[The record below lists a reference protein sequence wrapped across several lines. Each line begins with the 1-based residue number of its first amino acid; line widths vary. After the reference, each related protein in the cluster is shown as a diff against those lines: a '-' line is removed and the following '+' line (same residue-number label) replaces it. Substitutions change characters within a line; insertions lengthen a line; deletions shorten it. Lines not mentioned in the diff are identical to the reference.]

1 MENQE
6 ETINLETL
14 ADNYHDHDHHHEFF
28 SNSSCNG
35 LNSSSNTATSSSY
48 SSPFCFSSSNAPIS
62 MKYQCSR
69 KTQEF
74 VQNDKNEELK
84 KKKKKN
90 DDDDKHPTYRGVRKR
105 SWGKWVS
112 EIREP
117 KKKSRIWLGTY
128 RTARM
133 AARAHDVAALAI
145 KGLSAYLNFPHLADQ
160 YPRPPSASPKD
171 IQAAAA
177 KAAAITFPGEN
188 EEEEEEEIRAEL
200 PNQIELRSCHS
211 STNVSLESTQETL
224 NSPSREDDDTFFDL
238 PDLSI
243 DVVDQNNRY
252 WCTMFTWQQ
261 LIGPDATVYRLDDPL
276 LWE

>member
-6 ETINLETL
+6 EIINLE
-14 ADNYHDHDHHHEFF
+14 NRHDFI
-28 SNSSCNG
+28 SND
-35 LNSSSNTATSSSY
+35 LNSPSTTAISSSL
-48 SSPFCFSSSNAPIS
+48 SSSS
-62 MKYQCSR
+62 SSS
-69 KTQEF
+69 QEF
-74 VQNDKNEELK
+74 VHNDKNKKK

-90 DDDDKHPTYRGVRKR
+90 NEDDDKHPTYRGVRKR

-128 RTARM
+128 PTAQM

-145 KGLSAYLNFPHLADQ
+145 KGCSAHLNFPYLVDQ
-160 YPRPPSASPKD
+160 YPCPASTSHKD

-177 KAAAITFPGEN
+177 KAAVIPFP
-188 EEEEEEEIRAEL
+188 EEEEDEEVVVRVE
-200 PNQIELRSCHS
+200 PNQVELRNCHS
-211 STNVSLESTQETL
+211 STNLFLENTKESL

-252 WCTMFTWQQ
+252 WCTMSTWQQ
-261 LIGPDATVYRLDDPL
+261 LIGADTTVYRLDEPF